1 MEGNGCDVIKIIT
14 TELLE
19 RNEEHHRH
27 SDQILGTV
35 VEISTWGL
43 SHTSRTLANITTALL
58 DMLNYLWHLTDTRH
72 GIINPDDPKVPI
84 PENRCVTF

>member
-43 SHTSRTLANITTALL
+43 SNTSR
-58 DMLNYLWHLTDTRH
+58 LWL
-72 GIINPDDPKVPI
+72 I
-84 PENRCVTF
+84 